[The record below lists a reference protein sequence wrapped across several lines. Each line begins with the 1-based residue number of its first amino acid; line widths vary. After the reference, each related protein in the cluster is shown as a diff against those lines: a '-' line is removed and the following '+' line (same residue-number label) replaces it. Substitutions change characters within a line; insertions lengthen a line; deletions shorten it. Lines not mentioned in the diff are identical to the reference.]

1 MRDLVSSPMPALAL
15 RLLSL
20 FFAGKDVEI
29 LNNSEETSFVCLF
42 KAAVTA
48 VLKKIDGFSEAW
60 ARPCDTDSVPASMAL
75 RVKHTCIPRLLV
87 F

>member
-20 FFAGKDVEI
+20 FAGKDVEI

-48 VLKKIDGFSEAW
+48 VLKKFDGFSEAW
-60 ARPCDTDSVPASMAL
+60 ARPCDTDSVPASIAL
-75 RVKHTCIPRLLV
+75 REKHTCIPRLLV